1 MVIVVVAIVGALLL
15 AADPGRA
22 ATTVLVMTGDAAVG
36 GERLDSISAPSA
48 SRDTA
53 TFLGGTSAVL
63 ATSGGVS

>member
-1 MVIVVVAIVGALLL
+1 MVIVAAAIVGALLL

-53 TFLGGTSAVL
+53 TFTA
-63 ATSGGVS
+63 